1 MNSLSLQNQKPNPR
15 SIARL
20 WPILLV
26 FLSLSSRAEVSLKP
40 SEFVNRIQQSL
51 KTEDLYQAARNKTT
65 YQENIPTVFKNPQI
79 QFGRGILEYNA
90 GQGLADYQEFSV
102 VQGLTV
108 DGSPRKKK
116 QMARIEGIKSSAKL
130 QQENLFFISQALL
143 LAAEATFTAKKLAH
157 VKHRQEHLSLITNYL
172 KSRKFNSPKK
182 QLESQLLKVKLDEIE
197 IENQMVIS
205 KSSSLQSQLQFLLG
219 TNEAVVLYFKAPNEN
234 KVRSLV
240 EKLKPKKT
248 LPQKMAQSDLK
259 LAHLEKSIVDH
270 QWIPELQF
278 YYIHSEE
285 EFFGGNKVDVFGLGL
300 EIPIF
305 DMGRNRRA
313 LASANLRTMELKT
326 KQTQLINYTQK
337 QRLIQDVSLALK
349 ALGVYTEQKIEAR
362 ERAFERASRHFK
374 KGQIDAQSFL
384 DFEHE
389 AHAGRAQRFQ
399 HQLAL
404 LKGLVELTALSG
416 EETLLLDIF
425 Q

>member
-1 MNSLSLQNQKPNPR
+1 
-15 SIARL
+15 
-20 WPILLV
+20 
-26 FLSLSSRAEVSLKP
+26 
-40 SEFVNRIQQSL
+40 
-51 KTEDLYQAARNKTT
+51 
-65 YQENIPTVFKNPQI
+65 
-79 QFGRGILEYNA
+79 
-90 GQGLADYQEFSV
+90 
-102 VQGLTV
+102 
-108 DGSPRKKK
+108 
-116 QMARIEGIKSSAKL
+116 
-130 QQENLFFISQALL
+130 
-143 LAAEATFTAKKLAH
+143 
-157 VKHRQEHLSLITNYL
+157 
-172 KSRKFNSPKK
+172 
-182 QLESQLLKVKLDEIE
+182 
-197 IENQMVIS
+197 
-205 KSSSLQSQLQFLLG
+205 
-219 TNEAVVLYFKAPNEN
+219 
-234 KVRSLV
+234 
-240 EKLKPKKT
+240 
-248 LPQKMAQSDLK
+248 MAQSDLK